1 MWKVRK
7 EKIRED
13 DIIVP
18 GGYISIEDFN
28 RMSSTAAAA
37 GRIRFLAQIR
47 KSKISRIFP

>member
-28 RMSSTAAAA
+28 RMGST

-47 KSKISRIFP
+47 KAKISRIFSLT

>member
-28 RMSSTAAAA
+28 RISST

-47 KSKISRIFP
+47 KVKISRIFSLT